1 MKKILIIIIIILIL
15 PKVFAQDLQIP
26 DMIKNLTDQS
36 FQKYPK
42 VLEMQDLVHLS
53 EIRVSL
59 NKAGFFPIAN
69 GNVSYTR
76 LYPTDPIAITL
87 GPKIIDFQI
96 VPADNYNVGVTL
108 VQPIINL
115 KTSANI
121 NKSKSDMTASI
132 DNLENFKLQ
141 LAYQVAQIY
150 YGIVFLNKSLHVQRQ
165 QLDLI
170 QTNIRQIEAKVK
182 NGDALTYDLVSM
194 QVRYTNVENFYT
206 DLQNQINKQYNL
218 LNMLCG
224 NSESITISD
233 TTIIDKGFDI
243 ETDSIF
249 AMAVVNNPD
258 IKIANYNIESARLVL
273 ESTSRDQLPSLN
285 MLAGT
290 GYRNGFMPD
299 VFTTRFNYYVGVSL
313 NIPIFSSSRPG
324 YQRKIALVNLNA
336 SRSALETQQITLNK
350 DILNALEDVKK
361 NKNKLAGSDTL
372 IMQATLALRLA
383 TDRYKNG
390 VITTLELLT
399 AQTNYQDALLSRL
412 QYEYNLLLA
421 KMEINRLTGKRWW

>member
-1 MKKILIIIIIILIL
+1 
-15 PKVFAQDLQIP
+15 
-26 DMIKNLTDQS
+26 
-36 FQKYPK
+36 
-42 VLEMQDLVHLS
+42 
-53 EIRVSL
+53 
-59 NKAGFFPIAN
+59 
-69 GNVSYTR
+69 
-76 LYPTDPIAITL
+76 
-87 GPKIIDFQI
+87 
-96 VPADNYNVGVTL
+96 
-108 VQPIINL
+108 
-115 KTSANI
+115 
-121 NKSKSDMTASI
+121 
-132 DNLENFKLQ
+132 
-141 LAYQVAQIY
+141 
-150 YGIVFLNKSLHVQRQ
+150 
-165 QLDLI
+165 
-170 QTNIRQIEAKVK
+170 
-182 NGDALTYDLVSM
+182 
-194 QVRYTNVENFYT
+194 VENFYT

-258 IKIANYNIESARLVL
+258 IKIANDNIESARLDLV
-273 ESTSRDQLPSLN
+273 STSRDQLPSLN